1 MIAMTTKSSTR
12 VNPALEGER
21 RRIWNA
27 EQIVYFG
34 QRKYAVGEGVAGKA
48 LVSGVSEARFDGV
61 VVLYLFL

>member
-1 MIAMTTKSSTR
+1 
-12 VNPALEGER
+12 
-21 RRIWNA
+21 
-27 EQIVYFG
+27 VYFG